1 METARHIDA
10 DLKINPRIVRDILV
24 RFIRWEVERAGF
36 KKAVVGISG
45 GVDSALAAF
54 LAVEA
59 IGNNNVRGVLLPY
72 KTSSVDSRDDALTVV
87 EKLSIPYESVDITP
101 MADAYFAMMD
111 SMDNVRRGNVLAR
124 LRMIVLY
131 DLSARERALVIG
143 TSNKTELLL
152 GYGTLYGDM
161 ASAINPIGDLYKTQV
176 WQLASFMGVPQKIVE
191 KPPTADLWVGQTDE
205 GELGISYPEVD
216 RLLFHLVDERRSKE
230 ELIELGFSA
239 ELIERVEQMVVRSQ
253 FKRRMPL
260 IGKISHRTINVDFRY
275 PRDWNT

>member
-59 IGNNNVRGVLLPY
+59 IGSNKFRGILLPY

-87 EKLSIPYESVDITP
+87 EKLSIPYELVDITP

-111 SMDNVRRGNVLAR
+111 SLDNVRRGNVLAR

-152 GYGTLYGDM
+152 GYGTIYGDM

-239 ELIERVEQMVVRSQ
+239 ELIERVEQMIVRSQ

>member
-59 IGNNNVRGVLLPY
+59 IGSNNVRGILLPY

-87 EKLSIPYESVDITP
+87 EKLSIPYELVDITP

-111 SMDNVRRGNVLAR
+111 SLDNVRRGNVLAR

-152 GYGTLYGDM
+152 GYGTIYGDM

-239 ELIERVEQMVVRSQ
+239 ELIERVEQMIVRSQ

>member
-59 IGNNNVRGVLLPY
+59 IGSNNVRGILLPY

-87 EKLSIPYESVDITP
+87 EKLSIPYELVDITP

-111 SMDNVRRGNVLAR
+111 SLDNVRRGNVLAR

-152 GYGTLYGDM
+152 GYGTIYGDM

-239 ELIERVEQMVVRSQ
+239 ELIERVEQMIVRSQ

-260 IGKISHRTINVDFRY
+260 FGKISHRTINVDFRY